1 MESTTYRY
9 RCTESNILSSL
20 NLENLTRENMWF
32 YSRVIN
38 TANKFFVSELKI
50 GMNCLIDF
58 IIRINSFN
66 QKKFFLPNILNFF
79 FRGNMEKFEFL
90 SIFVYFLLNL
100 VLRVA
105 CVFFKFPVLFYT
117 SLVID
122 ILLLFCFGVYVSI
135 LYCQRGKNFKIGPS

>member
-66 QKKFFLPNILNFF
+66 QKKIFAKYFKFF
-79 FRGNMEKFEFL
+79 FQGKYGKVWV
-90 SIFVYFLLNL
+90 SVYFCLLFIEFSIACRL
-100 VLRVA
+100 CFLQVPCPILHFPGYWHPFTVLFWSLRVN
-105 CVFFKFPVLFYT
+105 FVLPK
-117 SLVID
+117 
-122 ILLLFCFGVYVSI
+122 G
-135 LYCQRGKNFKIGPS
+135 

>member
-1 MESTTYRY
+1 
-9 RCTESNILSSL
+9 
-20 NLENLTRENMWF
+20 
-32 YSRVIN
+32 
-38 TANKFFVSELKI
+38 
-50 GMNCLIDF
+50 
-58 IIRINSFN
+58 
-66 QKKFFLPNILNFF
+66 
-79 FRGNMEKFEFL
+79 MEKFEFL